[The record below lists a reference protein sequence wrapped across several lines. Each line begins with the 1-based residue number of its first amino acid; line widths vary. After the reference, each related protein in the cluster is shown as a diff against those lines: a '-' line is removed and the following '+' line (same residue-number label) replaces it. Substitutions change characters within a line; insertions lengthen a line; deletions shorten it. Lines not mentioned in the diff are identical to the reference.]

1 MFLICTGME
10 EDRRYQEEGKG
21 YCFCETKK
29 CRINIIKITISIR
42 KGRIIEIASYQNRAI
57 KAIN

>member
-1 MFLICTGME
+1 ME